1 MIDCSQSVFKLETA
15 CGLLSGKGSET
26 LVIRFA
32 PTNPIN
38 YYRRLTCLV
47 QNQVTLSTEFS
58 LMFFD
63 WTYWWF
69 IKGTG
74 IGGNGFKLW
83 TLDMRKLGLL
93 YVSGKLPTYPS
104 PKSTVC
110 SKWEVSVNVGLGEG
124 WGGAVCQKRIM
135 IGKLLIALC
144 FSKDERTR
152 AM

>member
-1 MIDCSQSVFKLETA
+1 MLHCAIYVLVTLCFFLFEQFMIDCSQSVFKLETA

-26 LVIRFA
+26 IVIRFA

-58 LMFFD
+58 LTFFD

-74 IGGNGFKLW
+74 IGRNGFQLWKLDTVW
-83 TLDMRKLGLL
+83 ENFDYYMFPGNCP
-93 YVSGKLPTYPS
+93 PTPPLS
-104 PKSTVC
+104 
-110 SKWEVSVNVGLGEG
+110 
-124 WGGAVCQKRIM
+124 QQF
-135 IGKLLIALC
+135 AL
-144 FSKDERTR
+144 SEK
-152 AM
+152 